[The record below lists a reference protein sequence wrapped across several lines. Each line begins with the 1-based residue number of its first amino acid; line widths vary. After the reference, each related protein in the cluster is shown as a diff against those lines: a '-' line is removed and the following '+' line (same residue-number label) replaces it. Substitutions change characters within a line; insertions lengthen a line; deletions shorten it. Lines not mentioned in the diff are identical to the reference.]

1 MRIAIPIFENKG
13 KESEIAE
20 HFGHVQFLAVY
31 DSEKEELK
39 MIDVKNVQ
47 GCAPVESLEG
57 HNIDAIYCFGMGMRA
72 IEKCKDLK
80 ISLKTGPFRTIK
92 EVIENLDKLND
103 LEESCGH

>member
-1 MRIAIPIFENKG
+1 MKIAMPIFENKG

-31 DSEKEELK
+31 DSEKNKLE

-47 GCAPVESLEG
+47 GCAPVASLEG
-57 HNIDAIYCFGMGMRA
+57 HDVNAIYCFGMGMRA
-72 IEKCKDLK
+72 MELCKQFK
-80 ISLKTGPFRTIK
+80 ISLKTGQFRTVN
-92 EVIENLDKLND
+92 EVINNLDKLED

>member
-1 MRIAIPIFENKG
+1 MRIAMPVFENK
-13 KESEIAE
+13 KKNSEIAQ

-31 DSEKEELK
+31 DSEKDKLE

-57 HNIDAIYCFGMGMRA
+57 HGVDSIYCFGMGMRA
-72 IEKCKDLK
+72 IDLCKTMGIK
-80 ISLKTGPFRTIK
+80 LKTGQFKTIK
-92 EVIENLDKLND
+92 GVIENLDKLKD

>member
-20 HFGHVQFLAVY
+20 HFGHVQYLAVY
-31 DSEKEELK
+31 DSEKKDLE

-47 GCAPVESLEG
+47 GCAPVASLEG
-57 HNIDAIYCFGMGMRA
+57 HDVDAIYCFGMGMRA
-72 IEKCKDLK
+72 IEMCKNLN
-80 ISLKTGPFRTIK
+80 ISLKTGSFRIIK
-92 EVIENLDKLND
+92 GVIENLDKLED